1 MCQDCT
7 PEVSPE
13 VSPEMKQKIMT
24 AWADALE
31 SGEYEQATGA
41 LEITA
46 DSHAAV
52 AEGAKVG
59 FCCLGVLCVLAEKE
73 GVVTRTVGEYGAVSY
88 GNEGD
93 RHEGNLPDAVMKWAG
108 LSSNDGYRNTKG
120 AEYKPSLVAMND
132 SYKKSF
138 VEIAAVVREEWQDL

>member
-7 PEVSPE
+7 PE

-31 SGEYEQATGA
+31 SGKYEQATGA

-46 DSHAAV
+46 ESCDAM
-52 AEGAKVG
+52 EGVKVG
-59 FCCLGVLCVLAEKE
+59 FCCLGVLCVLAEKA
-73 GVVTRTVGEYGAVSY
+73 GVVTRTVGEYGAVRY
-88 GNEGD
+88 GNESDGST
-93 RHEGNLPDAVMKWAG
+93 GSLPEAVMKWAG
-108 LSSNDGYRNTKG
+108 LASTDGYRNTKG

-132 SYKKSF
+132 SYKQSF
-138 VEIAAVVREEWQDL
+138 AEIAAVVREEWQDL